1 MWVYIVVVSMKA
13 KRNTT
18 SQAFA
23 VTVLGIQGAGDVH
36 RVFFPQSQGVSSL
49 EKKCRRS
56 DPTPGLFNSG
66 TGTAPLEVLLEPL
79 YALPLLATAYLD
91 RQRTWGSMWG
101 FQVNGESM

>member
-1 MWVYIVVVSMKA
+1 MKA

-23 VTVLGIQGAGDVH
+23 VTVL
-36 RVFFPQSQGVSSL
+36 VFKVQVTFTESFSTKPRGVFTG
-49 EKKCRRS
+49 KKCRRS